1 MNFGALNKIGAL
13 LLRFLDTKKATEPV
27 AVIPP
32 QKTDIVKIS
41 EEEFF
46 PRMPRDFLQQLP
58 PTAIAHIPKYCST
71 PCPALSIRAV

>member
-46 PRMPRDFLQQLP
+46 PRATPEACGISSADIFKYIE
-58 PTAIAHIPKYCST
+58 AIKNDKIGRAH
-71 PCPALSIRAV
+71 V